1 MRQVPKL
8 EVLISMLMYLD
19 SSSCD
24 AYNVTAPSSDGLGA
38 QMSMCA
44 SLKDARLTP
53 AQIDYINAH
62 GTGTQLNDTAEA
74 EAIQKTFK
82 EHQPWVS
89 SSKSQFDIVS
99 VLPGQSSLLSAFHP

>member
-19 SSSCD
+19 GGSSCD
-24 AYNVTAPSSDGLGA
+24 AYNVTAPHPDGLGA

-82 EHQPWVS
+82 EHQP
-89 SSKSQFDIVS
+89 
-99 VLPGQSSLLSAFHP
+99 